1 MASIKGWILRCFRVE
16 EILLLSSFPFSMP
29 SKARDNRNQKYFI
42 HSVIFTLR
50 NGIYLELKQR
60 SKIDYAE
67 FGNVWTVGK
76 YNYIQPQNDAIE
88 IKLNI
93 FNTEG
98 AELHITFC
106 G

>member
-1 MASIKGWILRCFRVE
+1 
-16 EILLLSSFPFSMP
+16 MP
-29 SKARDNRNQKYFI
+29 SKARDNHNQKYFI

-76 YNYIQPQNDAIE
+76 YNYIQPQNDTIGLKVWRWKGHKE
-88 IKLNI
+88 EVNDWDCSKSHN
-93 FNTEG
+93 
-98 AELHITFC
+98 HSTFRMNSNDHYTLWSYHYI